1 MGGKERSWGSFV
13 NTDGISLQCFDSYNE
28 TSMDKVSDLQY
39 FSLALTSHGFP
50 DFTLQILEL
59 VG

>member
-13 NTDGISLQCFDSYNE
+13 NTDGISLQCFDSYIE

-39 FSLALTSHGFP
+39 FSLALTSHGCVASS
-50 DFTLQILEL
+50 L
-59 VG
+59 VLS